1 MVQYMTTIGIDF
13 GVTKVKVKE
22 RDLKINIFDMAGH
35 PVFYDVRNEFYKG
48 KQTNEKQRQM
58 QANKDERPSKRD
70 MDGWGVTLY

>member
-1 MVQYMTTIGIDF
+1 MQKKVHSFPNQYMTTIGIDF

-48 KQTNEKQRQM
+48 
-58 QANKDERPSKRD
+58 
-70 MDGWGVTLY
+70 

>member
-1 MVQYMTTIGIDF
+1 MTTIGIDF

-48 KQTNEKQRQM
+48 VYSSTIIY
-58 QANKDERPSKRD
+58 PFLSC
-70 MDGWGVTLY
+70 LCCL